1 MHVIQVE
8 RGPCI
13 INGRV
18 GPSLNGQPQMMLRQP
33 AEGMRPGAPPRDVAH
48 QWGIMRSVSCQA
60 AGVLQLQDLQG
71 IKNLC
76 HCCKGVVCREAGAQA
91 GGVPKLHNQFRHQSC
106 V

>member
-13 INGRV
+13 IDGSV
-18 GPSLNGQPQMMLRQP
+18 GPSLDGQPQMMLCQP

-48 QWGIMRSVSCQA
+48 QRGVTRSVSCQA

-71 IKNLC
+71 I
-76 HCCKGVVCREAGAQA
+76 ET
-91 GGVPKLHNQFRHQSC
+91 
-106 V
+106 